1 MLFANPNACFTP
13 YPDVLRRI
21 LDIDTA
27 RQSGAW
33 LAHWPL
39 IARGAT
45 PLWNLPGA
53 AARFGIAA
61 LAVKDES
68 LRSSLGSFKALGAP
82 VALLR
87 LALRLMPEARFEPQ
101 ALFAGRHAEELAAL
115 TVISATDGNHGTA
128 LAAAAQSLGCACV
141 IVLHA
146 RVSAERERAIAA
158 HGARIVRI
166 AGNYDESVEH
176 AARLAREQGWHVVS
190 DTSYEGYEAIPR
202 DVMQG
207 YGVIA
212 AELLAQAAGQPPFT
226 HVVLQGGVGGLAA
239 GIASYLWEHF
249 GASRPRF
256 LVVEPAQ
263 ADCLYQS
270 AIAGRPAKAS
280 GSVDSVMAGLACGE
294 ASPLAWRIL
303 QPCIDAFLTIDDADA
318 TLAMR
323 ALAAG
328 VDGDVPVLAGESG
341 AAGHAGLA
349 VLMRDRALA
358 ARAGL
363 DANSRVVLINTEGAT
378 APGVYASLTGEAA
391 EAVIARRQ
399 AWLDDAARLPLD
411 A

>member
-115 TVISATDGNHGTA
+115 TVISATDGNHGKA

-176 AARLAREQGWHVVS
+176 AARLAR
-190 DTSYEGYEAIPR
+190 R
-202 DVMQG
+202 
-207 YGVIA
+207 
-212 AELLAQAAGQPPFT
+212 
-226 HVVLQGGVGGLAA
+226 
-239 GIASYLWEHF
+239 
-249 GASRPRF
+249 
-256 LVVEPAQ
+256 
-263 ADCLYQS
+263 
-270 AIAGRPAKAS
+270 
-280 GSVDSVMAGLACGE
+280 AGLACGVRY
-294 ASPLAWRIL
+294 LVRRL
-303 QPCIDAFLTIDDADA
+303 
-318 TLAMR
+318 R
-323 ALAAG
+323 
-328 VDGDVPVLAGESG
+328 GDSARRD
-341 AAGHAGLA
+341 AGLR
-349 VLMRDRALA
+349 RDRGRA
-358 ARAGL
+358 ARAG
-363 DANSRVVLINTEGAT
+363 RR
-378 APGVYASLTGEAA
+378 AA
-391 EAVIARRQ
+391 ALHARDPARRRGRPGGRHRQ
-399 AWLDDAARLPLD
+399 LSVGAFRREPPALPGGRAGPGRLPLPERHRRPPGEGFRQRRFGDGGAGLRRGLAARLAHPAALHRRVPHHRRCRCD
-411 A
+411 ARDASAGGRRGWRRAGAGRGIGRGRPRGAGGC